1 MPASTVSSVS
11 SAGSAA
17 PAGATAAAGPSASG
31 APVLTAS
38 GLTKTYDGEP
48 LFADVSLVANAGERI
63 GLVGQNGAGKS
74 TLLRIL
80 AGREQADR
88 GSVRYGPHD
97 RVGYLDAQVADTT
110 TTIGA
115 FLDAGLG
122 EIAELA
128 ARMRALEAAMSAG
141 ADDSADVADVA
152 DGAGEAVLAEY
163 AAAQDRFA
171 LLGGWQAQ
179 ARADEVRHR
188 LGVADLDLDRRLGDV
203 SGGEQA
209 RVLLARLLLEEPGI
223 LLLDEP
229 TNHLDATGLAWLTE
243 YLTGYRGVVVVVTHD
258 RAFLDRL
265 VHRIVELDVLTDRAE
280 FYVGGYTAY
289 REEKRRR
296 RARLLA
302 DLEAQEKFRRR
313 LEQDIERTANQALR
327 TELGTHND
335 KARRY
340 AKKVA
345 RKAKARRRRLTREM
359 TSARWLERPEE
370 RPPLVLDLSGQAPP
384 DEVMVAVDNLVADRG
399 NGPLWQAFSAAVRGG
414 ERVLVSGENGTGK
427 STLLSLLGGALT
439 PAGGTVRLSR
449 APGVL
454 PQVHD
459 NLPLTLPA
467 LDHLRRQVP
476 IYEEDAERLLDSY
489 LFDPDQIRRPLGTL
503 SAGEIRRLLLACLV
517 NGGSDLL
524 LLDEPTNYL
533 DFESLDVLDEA
544 LAGYGGTVVA
554 VSHDERFAESFRPT
568 QRWQLHRQADGPAH
582 WQVSSEPAVPHAC
595 RVVPGS

>member
-1 MPASTVSSVS
+1 MPASTASLVPSAVSS
-11 SAGSAA
+11 GA
-17 PAGATAAAGPSASG
+17 PTG

-48 LFADVSLVANAGERI
+48 LFTDVSLVANAGERI
-63 GLVGQNGAGKS
+63 GLVGENGAGKS

-80 AGREQADR
+80 AGRDHADR

-128 ARMRALEAAMSAG
+128 ARMRVLEAAMSSG
-141 ADDSADVADVA
+141 GGEDGLADED
-152 DGAGEAVLAEY
+152 VLAEY

-188 LGVADLDLDRRLGDV
+188 LGVADLDLDRSLGDV

-209 RVLLARLLLEEPGI
+209 RVLLARLLLEEPAI

-229 TNHLDATGLAWLTE
+229 TNHLDATGLAWLGE

-313 LEQDIERTANQALR
+313 LAEDIERTANQALR

-345 RKAKARRRRLTREM
+345 RKAKARERRLMREM

-370 RPPLVLDLSGQAPP
+370 RPPLVLGLAGQASP
-384 DEVMVAVDNLVADRG
+384 DEVMVKVAELVTDRG
-399 NGPLWQAFSAAVRGG
+399 NGPLWQAFSASVRGG

-427 STLLSLLGGALT
+427 STLLSLLSGELA
-439 PAGGTVRLSR
+439 PAGGAVRL
-449 APGVL
+449 AHTPGVL

-459 NLPLTLPA
+459 NLPLTLPV
-467 LDHLRRQVP
+467 LDYLRRQVP

-489 LFDPDQIRRPLGTL
+489 LFDADQIRRPLGTM
-503 SAGEIRRLLLACLV
+503 SAGEIRRVLLACLV
-517 NGGSDLL
+517 NGESDLL

-544 LAGYGGTVVA
+544 LAGYGGTVLA

-568 QRWQLHRQADGPAH
+568 QRWRLHRQPDGPAY
-582 WQVSSEPAVPHAC
+582 WQVTSQS
-595 RVVPGS
+595 

>member
-1 MPASTVSSVS
+1 MPASTASLVPSAVSS
-11 SAGSAA
+11 GA
-17 PAGATAAAGPSASG
+17 PAGSPAGTSA

-38 GLTKTYDGEP
+38 GLTKTYDGDP
-48 LFADVSLVANAGERI
+48 LFADVSLVAHAGERI
-63 GLVGQNGAGKS
+63 GLVGHNGAGKS
-74 TLLRIL
+74 TLLRVL
-80 AGREQADR
+80 AGRDHADR
-88 GSVRYGPHD
+88 GSVRYGPGN

-110 TTIGA
+110 ITIGA
-115 FLDAGLG
+115 FLDGGLG

-128 ARMRALEAAMSAG
+128 ARMRVLETAMSAG
-141 ADDSADVADVA
+141 SKNTGNAE
-152 DGAGEAVLAEY
+152 DGGEAVLAEY
-163 AAAQDRFA
+163 AAAQDRFTM
-171 LLGGWQAQ
+171 LGGWQAQ
-179 ARADEVRHR
+179 ARADEVRQR
-188 LGVADLDLDRRLGDV
+188 LGVADLDLDRRLVDV

-229 TNHLDATGLAWLTE
+229 TNHLDATGLAWLGD

-313 LEQDIERTANQALR
+313 LELDIERTADQALR

-345 RKAKARRRRLTREM
+345 RKAKARERRLLREM

-370 RPPLVLDLSGQAPP
+370 RPPLVLGLSGDASPE
-384 DEVMVAVDNLVADRG
+384 EVTVTVGNLVADRG
-399 NGPLWQAFSAAVRGG
+399 NGPLWKAFSASVRGG

-427 STLLSLLGGALT
+427 STLLSLLSGALA
-439 PAGGTVRLSR
+439 PSAGTVHLSR
-449 APGVL
+449 FPGVL

-467 LDHLRRQVP
+467 LDYLRGQVP

-489 LFDPDQIRRPLGTL
+489 LFDADQIRRPLGTM

-544 LAGYGGTVVA
+544 LAGYGATVLA

-568 QRWQLHRQADGPAH
+568 QRWRLHRQADGPAY
-582 WQVSSEPAVPHAC
+582 WEISSEK
-595 RVVPGS
+595 

>member
-1 MPASTVSSVS
+1 M
-11 SAGSAA
+11 
-17 PAGATAAAGPSASG
+17 
-31 APVLTAS
+31 
-38 GLTKTYDGEP
+38 
-48 LFADVSLVANAGERI
+48 FADVSLVAHAGERI

-80 AGREQADR
+80 AGRDHADR
-88 GSVRYGPHD
+88 GSVRYGPQD
-97 RVGYLDAQVADTT
+97 RVGYLDAQIADTT

-128 ARMRALEAAMSAG
+128 ARMGVLEAAMSAG
-141 ADDSADVADVA
+141 AA
-152 DGAGEAVLAEY
+152 GAGGDTDAGGAGDADEDVLAEY
-163 AAAQDRFA
+163 AEAQDRFA

-243 YLTGYRGVVVVVTHD
+243 YLSGYRGVVVVVTHD
-258 RAFLDRL
+258 RAFLDGL
-265 VHRIVELDVLTDRAE
+265 VHRIVELDLLTDRAE

-313 LEQDIERTANQALR
+313 LAQDIERTANQALR

-345 RKAKARRRRLTREM
+345 RKAKARQRRLAREM

-370 RPPLVLDLSGQAPP
+370 RPPLVLELSGQASP
-384 DEVMVAVDNLVADRG
+384 DQVEVAVDDLVADRG
-399 NGPLWQAFSAAVRGG
+399 NGPLWRAFSAAVRGG

-427 STLLSLLGGALT
+427 STLLSTLSGTLT
-439 PAGGTVRLSR
+439 PAHGAVRLSR

-459 NLPLTLPA
+459 NLPLTVPA
-467 LDHLRRQVP
+467 LDYLRRQVP

-489 LFDPDQIRRPLGTL
+489 LFDADQIRRPLGTM

-524 LLDEPTNYL
+524 FLDEPTNYL

-544 LAGYGGTVVA
+544 LAGYGGTVLA

-568 QRWQLHRQADGPAH
+568 QRWRLHRQADGPAY
-582 WQVSSEPAVPHAC
+582 WQVTSEQAP
-595 RVVPGS
+595 